1 MTNRATPLLEVAQ
14 LAESSGNARS
24 ALGPLLL
31 RALARRAADPYPS
44 RQWDARTQSNDEF
57 LAPAGRVMEMLS
69 VLCYQHE
76 HVDDPAIELWN
87 G

>member
-1 MTNRATPLLEVAQ
+1 MNNRGTPLLDVAK
-14 LAESSGNARS
+14 LAEIFGNAHS
-24 ALGPLLL
+24 TLGPLLL

-57 LAPAGRVMEMLS
+57 LAPAGRVIEMLS